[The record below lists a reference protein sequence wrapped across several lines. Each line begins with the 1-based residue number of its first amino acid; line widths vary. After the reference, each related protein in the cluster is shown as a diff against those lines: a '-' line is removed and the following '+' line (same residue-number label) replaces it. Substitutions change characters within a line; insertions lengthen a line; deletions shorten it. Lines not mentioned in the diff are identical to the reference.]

1 MAENRR
7 LEGKKIGNRK
17 GELGPQISQ
26 TRLPLQARPPAKQ
39 GEAAW
44 GTSGQVTRISRKG
57 AAAYAALRRAKEAG
71 TQNQELDN
79 RKRTMN
85 EKLGFRFRSTW
96 DIIEAAEKGYQ
107 LKIEE

>member
-1 MAENRR
+1 
-7 LEGKKIGNRK
+7 
-17 GELGPQISQ
+17 
-26 TRLPLQARPPAKQ
+26 LQARPPAKPRPPRKRERCGQ
-39 GEAAW
+39 EGEAAW

-57 AAAYAALRRAKEAG
+57 TEVG
-71 TQNQELDN
+71 TQNQKLDN